1 MGQVMW
7 PGVDENET
15 ASYGKSIEKT
25 ALKPV
30 FVDMI
35 ALGDIETIVKGE
47 KRKII
52 WQRATVRL
60 FKQAGD
66 KAPC

>member
-1 MGQVMW
+1 LIRQVLVNTIQDLVEALYPPNTHLHMGQVMW

-25 ALKPV
+25 PLKPV

-35 ALGDIETIVKGE
+35 A
-47 KRKII
+47 
-52 WQRATVRL
+52 
-60 FKQAGD
+60 
-66 KAPC
+66 P